1 MRPKTDVYGGRGKS
15 HGPGEE
21 ARLTRREL
29 LKGIGIWGGALV
41 LLGGFGIHAAAW
53 TDSGDASLKMVLVD
67 YSKCTGCRTCEA
79 ACSMHNRPVTI
90 EGEQLPGLGNPR
102 YSNIRV
108 ESLNPDVDVPNVCT
122 MCADTPCVNAC
133 PVEPDPKTG
142 RRALY
147 RDEATQTIRNDPGR
161 CTGGGSCAEACA
173 AQRTGIIS
181 PDPQTGRPEGICTLC
196 GSNPQCVKMCP
207 FEALSYVEVRADGK
221 FYGLAP
227 EKIAAELA
235 KNWYGTA
242 DLGGLRW
249 AEHTDIT
256 ASYSI

>member
-1 MRPKTDVYGGRGKS
+1 MEADMHREKRETYGPNER
-15 HGPGEE
+15 
-21 ARLTRREL
+21 ANLTRREF
-29 LKGIGIWGGALV
+29 LKGIGMGGGVLV

-53 TDSGDASLKMVLVD
+53 ADSGNLPLKMVLVD

-79 ACSMHNRPVTI
+79 ACSSHNRPVTI

-108 ESLNPDVDVPNVCT
+108 ESFNPDVDVPNVCA

-147 RDEATQTIRNDPGR
+147 RDEATQTIRNDPDR
-161 CTGGGSCAEACA
+161 CTGCGSCAEACA
-173 AQRTGIIS
+173 AQRTGVIS
-181 PDPQTGRPEGICTLC
+181 PDPQTGRPERICTLC
-196 GSNPQCVKMCP
+196 GGDPQCVKMCP

-242 DLGGLRW
+242 DFGGLR
-249 AEHTDIT
+249 
-256 ASYSI
+256 